1 MNLLV
6 VLRWKGNALS
16 SLVFILFR
24 HVIISQSLTADSSL
38 PNPKNFLFS
47 FPNFWLAKLRLN
59 IMLKNQRKL
68 KAFTLTELL
77 VVLGIVG
84 ILTLLALPIFDNLGA
99 KAYEAEAEMQ
109 LKHIKGLLESNKIR
123 TFQYSGDLKEI
134 GFTAP
139 KLKKDGGTSVFEY
152 SIVEASKTSFIVLA
166 KAAEDFDGDGTYMEM
181 TINCKSSA

>member
-1 MNLLV
+1 
-6 VLRWKGNALS
+6 
-16 SLVFILFR
+16 
-24 HVIISQSLTADSSL
+24 
-38 PNPKNFLFS
+38 
-47 FPNFWLAKLRLN
+47 
-59 IMLKNQRKL
+59 MLKNQRKL

-123 TFQYSGDLKEI
+123 TFQYTADLKEA

-139 KLKKDGGTSVFEY
+139 KLKNDGGTAVFEY
-152 SIVEASKTSFIVLA
+152 SVVEASKTSFVAEA
-166 KAAEDFDGDGTYMEM
+166 KAVEDFDGDGQLMIM
-181 TINCKSSA
+181 TINQDGKIETKIED

>member
-1 MNLLV
+1 MNTLAHH
-6 VLRWKGNALS
+6 VLP
-16 SLVFILFR
+16 FF
-24 HVIISQSLTADSSL
+24 TSL
-38 PNPKNFLFS
+38 PILNNSLFS
-47 FPNFWLAKLRLN
+47 LPNFWLGKFRLK

-123 TFQYSGDLKEI
+123 TFQYSADLNEI

-152 SIVEASKTSFIVLA
+152 SITEASKTTFVVLA
-166 KAAEDFDGDGTYMEM
+166 RADEDFDGDGTKMEM
-181 TINCKSSA
+181 TINQDGKIETKIED